1 MTPRTKQSSCRYSAQ
16 RAQSEVVGVVI
27 LVGVFAVLAVTVGTV
42 VIGNVTEQAGDEPL
56 VDLNASATTDS
67 LTLVHG
73 GGDSLE
79 AADVDVIVRNT
90 SEERRLDLEVF
101 DETQGNDDDRFT
113 AGEKRRYETPFDSG
127 TLRVLVVH
135 EPSNAVIHDE
145 TIEIS

>member
-1 MTPRTKQSSCRYSAQ
+1 MKR

-27 LVGVFAVLAVTVGTV
+27 LVGVFALLATIVGVL
-42 VIGNVTEQAGDEPL
+42 VIGNVTDQASDEPL
-56 VDLNASATTDS
+56 VDLSATATAGN
-67 LTLVHG
+67 LTLAHG
-73 GGDSLE
+73 GGDALD

-90 SEERRLDLEVF
+90 SEERRLDLEDF

-113 AGEKRRYETPFDSG
+113 AGEKRRHETPFDSG